1 MKKRL
6 LGFLLGAMLIS
17 VCIGCGAKSTT
28 TGQTE
33 TDAETTTAES
43 TSEQTAEAA
52 TPSEK
57 TIAPATEAT
66 EEPSEEIATETK
78 TTEATPEATTEPT
91 ETVEAEQTE
100 IPTPEPKA
108 VYTYID
114 VSVTMYAQQTVNI
127 RDLPDTSG
135 NKLGSLSTN
144 QEIAVTGQCN
154 ETGWYRFNYNGSE
167 AYVSNKYLSDE
178 KVEVQ
183 KPSDNSSGSSGSSN
197 NTASNSCP
205 YPLWQPVINGYS
217 FTWYV
222 IQPDP
227 EFHTNGHF
235 QTESQF
241 AEMVRN
247 NALADNV
254 EWKYFTV
261 LEWTYM
267 GTYAEGDI
275 YKQTWGI
282 SNEPDPWINQ

>member
-1 MKKRL
+1 M
-6 LGFLLGAMLIS
+6 
-17 VCIGCGAKSTT
+17 
-28 TGQTE
+28 
-33 TDAETTTAES
+33 
-43 TSEQTAEAA
+43 
-52 TPSEK
+52 
-57 TIAPATEAT
+57 
-66 EEPSEEIATETK
+66 
-78 TTEATPEATTEPT
+78 
-91 ETVEAEQTE
+91 
-100 IPTPEPKA
+100 
-108 VYTYID
+108 
-114 VSVTMYAQQTVNI
+114 
-127 RDLPDTSG
+127 
-135 NKLGSLSTN
+135 
-144 QEIAVTGQCN
+144 
-154 ETGWYRFNYNGSE
+154 
-167 AYVSNKYLSDE
+167 SDE

-282 SNEPDPWINQ
+282 SDEPDPWINQ